1 VDLVEQFELN
11 LAANPRTTTPM
22 AKCIAMD
29 DPGQPLV
36 SNRQFISL
44 VGALLYL
51 ATCTRPDIAFAV
63 SYLSRFSAA
72 PTVPLWTAAK
82 RVLLYLRSH
91 SHLGLTYTHSPEY
104 YFSVFSDSSCAE
116 DTSDRK
122 SQTGFAV
129 LASGFLVNW
138 MSKRQ
143 PTVAVST
150 SEAEYQALA
159 QAAREVQW
167 LNKLRSDLGLPCSP
181 VTIQGDNQGS

>member
-1 VDLVEQFELN
+1 
-11 LAANPRTTTPM
+11 M

-82 RVLLYLRSH
+82 RVLLYL
-91 SHLGLTYTHSPEY
+91 
-104 YFSVFSDSSCAE
+104 
-116 DTSDRK
+116 
-122 SQTGFAV
+122 
-129 LASGFLVNW
+129 
-138 MSKRQ
+138 
-143 PTVAVST
+143 
-150 SEAEYQALA
+150 
-159 QAAREVQW
+159 
-167 LNKLRSDLGLPCSP
+167 
-181 VTIQGDNQGS
+181 